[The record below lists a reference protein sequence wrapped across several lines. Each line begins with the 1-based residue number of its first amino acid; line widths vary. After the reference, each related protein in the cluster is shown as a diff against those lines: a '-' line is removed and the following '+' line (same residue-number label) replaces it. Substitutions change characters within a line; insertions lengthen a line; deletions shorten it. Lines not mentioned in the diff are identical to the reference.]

1 MIADD
6 NADARDRLA
15 QQLPSD
21 FVKRFCA
28 PTRAPT
34 TPEGWCDFPRLLATA
49 RGDLTAV
56 GMLKRQ

>member
-15 QQLPSD
+15 HQLASD
-21 FVKRFCA
+21 VVKRFCA

-34 TPEGWCDFPRLLATA
+34 TPEAWCDFLRLLATA
-49 RGDLTAV
+49 KDDLTAAR
-56 GMLKRQ
+56 MRKRQ

>member
-6 NADARDRLA
+6 NADARYRLA
-15 QQLPSD
+15 QQLASD

-28 PTRAPT
+28 PTKAPT
-34 TPEGWCDFPRLLATA
+34 TRGARCDFLRLLATA
-49 RGDLTAV
+49 RGDLTAA